1 MASKSDECDLQM
13 EYVLLI
19 LYGKGI
25 SYYGYYQCET
35 LFGSRKKFKFLH
47 LSDTKSSNNLT
58 YIVGGIR
65 IWRVLN
71 FYFLEISKPKSNSCF
86 NEEKIIVSKYFSS

>member
-25 SYYGYYQCET
+25 SYYQCET

-65 IWRVLN
+65 IWRVL
-71 FYFLEISKPKSNSCF
+71 FSFEFLFFIFTKSQTKTKLF
-86 NEEKIIVSKYFSS
+86 Q